1 MIPRPLLWRQNL
13 DNGATKTLF
22 LPFENGDLPIPAPQA
37 GWIFLNADIPPILD
51 HDWRESLSCV
61 QGFRSS
67 FLALQQ
73 SGYRV
78 TPGIES
84 NAHAGALILLSKH
97 RELNRRNIFVALE
110 RSLPGAP
117 ILVSGAKT
125 SGVQAMRK
133 EMSDLVTVEQTLS
146 KNHAQVF
153 WFLRPEHWVSPPLDP
168 HTIVELNGLEFH
180 TAPGMFSYRSV
191 DPGSAMLATHL
202 DGVKGKVADF
212 GAGWGYLS
220 VELLRQCS
228 ATNALDL
235 FEADQ
240 SSLAAAGRNVQALNP
255 AIPITS
261 HWIDLVQEPVAPQF
275 DWVIMNPPFHSS
287 RSADAGLGQSMIL
300 AASRALKP
308 GGRLAMVANKQLPYE
323 DTLQRA
329 FRKFERVDEDR
340 QFKIIKALK

>member
-13 DNGATKTLF
+13 DDGAIKTLF
-22 LPFENGDLPIPAPQA
+22 LPFENGDLPVPAPQA
-37 GWIFLNADIPPILD
+37 DWIFLNAEIPPILD
-51 HDWRESLSCV
+51 HDWHDSLSCV
-61 QGFRSS
+61 QGFRPS

-78 TPGIES
+78 TPNAES
-84 NAHAGALILLSKH
+84 NGHAGALILLGKH
-97 RELNRRNIFVALE
+97 RELNRRNIFAAME

-117 ILVSGAKT
+117 ILVSCAKT

-133 EMSDLVTVEQTLS
+133 EMSELVTVEQTIS

-153 WFLRPEHWVSPPLDP
+153 WFLRPENWVSPPLDP
-168 HTIVELNGLEFH
+168 QTIVEANGLRFH
-180 TAPGMFSYRSV
+180 TAPGMFSHKSV
-191 DPGSAMLATHL
+191 DHGSAMLAKHL

-220 VELLRQCS
+220 AEILRQCS
-228 ATNALDL
+228 AITSLDI
-235 FEADQ
+235 FEADHA
-240 SSLAAAGRNVQALNP
+240 SLAAARSNVQALKP
-255 AIPITS
+255 AIPIAL
-261 HWIDLVQEPVAPQF
+261 HWLDLVREPVAPQF

-287 RSADAGLGQSMIL
+287 RSADAGLGQFMIL
-300 AASRALKP
+300 AASKALRP

-329 FRKFERVDEDR
+329 FRKFDRIEEDR
-340 QFKIIKALK
+340 QFKIIRALK